1 MHSCYG
7 PIAGAQSGWLKALV
21 GFVCSYDC
29 SGVEPV
35 IQSRK
40 IRYFLAA
47 ADHLHFSAAAAEL
60 HISQPA
66 LSRSVRQLEER
77 LGVPLFERA
86 AKGVVLTRYGEL
98 LARRARLMELEAEH
112 TLAEIDAIKTGSGG
126 TLHVGAG
133 PVWLRVFLPPA
144 IRELRRHYPDLQIDL
159 MTGVIETHLAALM
172 NGRIDLLCGDL
183 DFPNHPELRRIHLID
198 LQFVVICGADHPL
211 ARKQAVRAEDLVR
224 FPWIVMRGDYLGR
237 NRLGAFFTAQDVDPP
252 KPKIVISP
260 GVENFGFLTE
270 GDYLAYIP
278 TQALHIARRYNCV
291 RVDVERAFWKSRHGV
306 VYRRAK
312 TPEASVN
319 ALVSVLQHQLR
330 DRADRPIRAVSS
342 VEQILEERQA

>member
-1 MHSCYG
+1 M
-7 PIAGAQSGWLKALV
+7 
-21 GFVCSYDC
+21 
-29 SGVEPV
+29 

-77 LGVPLFERA
+77 LGVRLFERA
-86 AKGVVLTRYGEL
+86 AKGVVLTRYGDL
-98 LARRARLMELEAEH
+98 LARRARLMELDAEH
-112 TLAEIDAIKTGSGG
+112 TIAEIEAIKTGSGG

-144 IRELRRHYPDLQIDL
+144 VRELRRHYPDLQIDL
-159 MTGVIETHLAALM
+159 MTGVIETHLSALM
-172 NGRIDLLCGDL
+172 NGKIDLLCGDL

-198 LQFVVICGADHPL
+198 LQFVVICGATHPL
-211 ARKQAVRAEDLVR
+211 AGKQAVRAEELIR

-237 NRLGAFFTAQDVDPP
+237 NRLGAFFAAQNLDPP

-260 GVENFGFLTE
+260 GVENFGFLAE
-270 GDYLAYIP
+270 GNYLAYIP
-278 TQALHIARRYNCV
+278 TQALKIARRFECV
-291 RVDVERAFWKSRHGV
+291 SVDVERAFWKARHGV
-306 VYRRAK
+306 VHRRAK
-312 TPEASVN
+312 VPEASVS
-319 ALVSVLQHQLR
+319 AMVSILQQQFR
-330 DRADRPIRAVSS
+330 DRSDDLRPVLRVA
-342 VEQILEERQA
+342 E

>member
-1 MHSCYG
+1 MSSVRRSG
-7 PIAGAQSGWLKALV
+7 AG
-21 GFVCSYDC
+21 
-29 SGVEPV
+29 PV

-77 LGVPLFERA
+77 LGVRLFERA

-98 LARRARLMELEAEH
+98 LARRARLMELDAEH
-112 TLAEIDAIKTGSGG
+112 TIAEIEAIKTGSGG

-144 IRELRRHYPDLQIDL
+144 VRELQRHYPELQVDLI
-159 MTGVIETHLAALM
+159 TGVIETHLSALM
-172 NGRIDLLCGDL
+172 NGKIDLLCGDL
-183 DFPNHPELRRIHLID
+183 DFPNHPELRRIQLID
-198 LQFVVICGADHPL
+198 LRFVVICGPNHPL
-211 ARKQAVRAEDLVR
+211 VGKQAVRTEELVR

-237 NRLGAFFTAQDVDPP
+237 NRLGAFFTAQNVDPP
-252 KPKIVISP
+252 KPRIVISP
-260 GVENFGFLTE
+260 GVENFGFLAE
-270 GDYLAYIP
+270 GKYLAYIP
-278 TQALHIARRYNCV
+278 TQALRIARRYDCV
-291 RVDVERAFWKSRHGV
+291 RVDVERAFWKARHGV

-312 TPEASVN
+312 TPEASVS
-319 ALVSVLQHQLR
+319 ALVSILQQQFR
-330 DRADRPIRAVSS
+330 DRTDGPAPLLRVA
-342 VEQILEERQA
+342 E

>member
-1 MHSCYG
+1 MSSVRRSG
-7 PIAGAQSGWLKALV
+7 AG
-21 GFVCSYDC
+21 
-29 SGVEPV
+29 PV

-77 LGVPLFERA
+77 LGVRLFERA

-98 LARRARLMELEAEH
+98 LARRARLMELDAEH
-112 TLAEIDAIKTGSGG
+112 TIAEIEAIKTGSGG

-144 IRELRRHYPDLQIDL
+144 VRELQRQYPDLQIDL
-159 MTGVIETHLAALM
+159 MTGVIETHLSALM
-172 NGRIDLLCGDL
+172 NGKIDLLCGDL

-198 LQFVVICGADHPL
+198 LQFVVICGRNHPL
-211 ARKQAVRAEDLVR
+211 VGKQAVRTEELVR
-224 FPWIVMRGDYLGR
+224 FPWILLRGDYLGR
-237 NRLGAFFTAQDVDPP
+237 NRLGAFFTAQNVDPP
-252 KPKIVISP
+252 KPRIVISP

-270 GDYLAYIP
+270 DNYLAYIP
-278 TQALHIARRYNCV
+278 SQALRIARRYDCV
-291 RVDVERAFWKSRHGV
+291 RVDVERAFWKARHGV

-312 TPEASVN
+312 TPEASVS
-319 ALVSVLQHQLR
+319 ALVSILQQQFR
-330 DRADRPIRAVSS
+330 DRAEDPPPILRLA
-342 VEQILEERQA
+342 E

>member
-1 MHSCYG
+1 M
-7 PIAGAQSGWLKALV
+7 
-21 GFVCSYDC
+21 
-29 SGVEPV
+29 

-47 ADHLHFSAAAAEL
+47 AEHLHFSAAAAEL

-77 LGVPLFERA
+77 LGVTLFERA

-112 TLAEIDAIKTGSGG
+112 TIAEIEAIKTGSGG

-133 PVWLRVFLPPA
+133 PVWLRIFLPPA
-144 IRELRRHYPDLQIDL
+144 IRELQRHYPELQIDL
-159 MTGVIETHLAALM
+159 MTGVIETHLSALM

-198 LQFVVICGADHPL
+198 LQFVVIAGAHHPL
-211 ARKQAVRAEDLVR
+211 AGKAAVRAEELTR
-224 FPWIVMRGDYLGR
+224 FPWIVLRGDYLGR
-237 NRLGAFFTAQDVDPP
+237 NRFGAFFSAQNLDPP
-252 KPKIVISP
+252 KPSIVISP
-260 GVENFGFLTE
+260 GVENFGFLAE
-270 GDYLAYIP
+270 GDYLAFIP
-278 TQALHIARRYNCV
+278 TQALSVARRYNCV
-291 RVDVERAFWKSRHGV
+291 RVDVERAFWRARHGV

-319 ALVSVLQHQLR
+319 ALVSILQHQFQGRTDIPLR
-330 DRADRPIRAVSS
+330 TVSS
-342 VEQILEERQA
+342 ADQIWEARQA

>member
-1 MHSCYG
+1 MSSVRRSG
-7 PIAGAQSGWLKALV
+7 AG
-21 GFVCSYDC
+21 
-29 SGVEPV
+29 PV

-77 LGVPLFERA
+77 LGVRLFERA

-98 LARRARLMELEAEH
+98 LARRARLMELDAEH
-112 TLAEIDAIKTGSGG
+112 TLAEIEAIKTGSGG

-144 IRELRRHYPDLQIDL
+144 VRELQRQYPDLQIDL
-159 MTGVIETHLAALM
+159 MTGVIETHLSALM
-172 NGRIDLLCGDL
+172 NGKIDLLCGDL

-198 LQFVVICGADHPL
+198 LQFVVICGRNHPL
-211 ARKQAVRAEDLVR
+211 AGKQAVRTEELVR
-224 FPWIVMRGDYLGR
+224 FPWILLRGDYLGR
-237 NRLGAFFTAQDVDPP
+237 NRLGAFFTAQNVDPP
-252 KPKIVISP
+252 KPRIVISP
-260 GVENFGFLTE
+260 GVENFGFLAE
-270 GDYLAYIP
+270 DNYLAYIP
-278 TQALHIARRYNCV
+278 TQALRIARRYDCV
-291 RVDVERAFWKSRHGV
+291 RVDVERAFWKARHGV

-312 TPEASVN
+312 TPEASVS
-319 ALVSVLQHQLR
+319 ALVSILQQQFR
-330 DRADRPIRAVSS
+330 DRAEDPTPILRLA
-342 VEQILEERQA
+342 E